1 MSHILLLGGTAEA
14 YALAERIAVEFPHLT
29 CTTSLAGRTRAP
41 RVPVGAVRVGGFGGE
56 AGLFRWLCARRVRV
70 LIDATHPFATRISSN
85 AVLASLRANV
95 ELLRLVRPPLYPLP
109 NGQDGQSGQGI
120 QGVQGQGQGGQGL
133 GRQGQGVQGQGQG
146 VQGQGQGVQGQGQ
159 GIQGVQGQGQGGQG
173 LGRQGQG
180 VRGQGQGG
188 QGQGGQG
195 LCRQGQGVQGQGQG
209 GQGLGRQGQG
219 IQGQGQGNW
228 HRNWQGNWHRNWQ
241 GNWQGNWQSVAN
253 EAEAA
258 FAIPRGAKTFL
269 ALGSQRLA
277 PFAARAYADRQAG
290 QAGQAEQSATKFY
303 LRLAEEPEADLKD
316 WLNGWCA
323 EIIVSRG
330 PFDLESE
337 RQLFARLAITH
348 LVARH
353 SGGTAS
359 TKLSL
364 SLPTYLIPPPPEPT
378 HPTRQF
384 TDLNQI
390 VHKLKHLA

>member
-120 QGVQGQGQGGQGL
+120 QGVQGQGQGGQGQ

-146 VQGQGQGVQGQGQ
+146 GQGLGRQGQGGQGLGRQGQGVQGQG
-159 GIQGVQGQGQGGQG
+159 QGVQGQGQGGQG

-180 VRGQGQGG
+180 VRGQGQGV
-188 QGQGGQG
+188 QG
-195 LCRQGQGVQGQGQG
+195 QGQGVQGQGQS
-209 GQGLGRQGQG
+209 
-219 IQGQGQGNW
+219 
-228 HRNWQGNWHRNWQ
+228 NWQGNWHRNWK
-241 GNWQGNWQSVAN
+241 SVAN

-277 PFAARAYADRQAG
+277 PFAARAFADRQAG
-290 QAGQAEQSATKFY
+290 QAEQGATKFY

-337 RQLFARLAITH
+337 RQLFARLAVTH

-353 SGGTAS
+353 SGGIAS
-359 TKLSL
+359 AKLSL

-378 HPTRQF
+378 HPSRQF
-384 TDLNQI
+384 DGVEQLIEGLRNI
-390 VHKLKHLA
+390 L

>member
-120 QGVQGQGQGGQGL
+120 QGVQGQGQGVQGLGRQGQGVRGQGQGGQGL
-133 GRQGQGVQGQGQG
+133 GRQGQGIQG
-146 VQGQGQGVQGQGQ
+146 VQGQGLGRQG
-159 GIQGVQGQGQGGQG
+159 QGVQGQGQGGQG

-180 VRGQGQGG
+180 VRGQGQG
-188 QGQGGQG
+188 
-195 LCRQGQGVQGQGQG
+195 
-209 GQGLGRQGQG
+209 
-219 IQGQGQGNW
+219 
-228 HRNWQGNWHRNWQ
+228 NWHRNWQ
-241 GNWQGNWQSVAN
+241 GNWQGNWHRNWKSVAN

-258 FAIPRGAKTFL
+258 FAIPRGANTFL

-277 PFAARAYADRQAG
+277 PFAARAFADRQAG
-290 QAGQAEQSATKFY
+290 QAGQAGQTEQTGQAEQSATKFY

-337 RQLFARLAITH
+337 RQLFARLAVTH

-353 SGGTAS
+353 SGGIAS

-378 HPTRQF
+378 HPSRQF
-384 TDLNQI
+384 DGVELLMHRLRNTF
-390 VHKLKHLA
+390 

>member
-56 AGLFRWLCARRVRV
+56 AGLFRWLCARRVRL

-146 VQGQGQGVQGQGQ
+146 GQGLCR
-159 GIQGVQGQGQGGQG
+159 QGQGGQG

-180 VRGQGQGG
+180 VQG
-188 QGQGGQG
+188 
-195 LCRQGQGVQGQGQG
+195 QGQGVQGQGQG

-219 IQGQGQGNW
+219 VQGQGQGVQGQGQGNW
-228 HRNWQGNWHRNWQ
+228 HRNWQGNWH
-241 GNWQGNWQSVAN
+241 SVAN

-277 PFAARAYADRQAG
+277 PFAARAYADRQAEQAG
-290 QAGQAEQSATKFY
+290 QAEQTGQAEQSATKFY

-353 SGGTAS
+353 SGGIAS
-359 TKLSL
+359 AKLSL

-384 TDLNQI
+384 TNLKDLIHRVNC
-390 VHKLKHLA
+390 LL

>member
-56 AGLFRWLCARRVRV
+56 AGLFRWLCARRVCV

-133 GRQGQGVQGQGQG
+133 GRQGQGIQG
-146 VQGQGQGVQGQGQ
+146 VQGQGQGVQGQG
-159 GIQGVQGQGQGGQG
+159 IQGVQGQGI
-173 LGRQGQG
+173 QG
-180 VRGQGQGG
+180 V
-188 QGQGGQG
+188 
-195 LCRQGQGVQGQGQG
+195 
-209 GQGLGRQGQG
+209 
-219 IQGQGQGNW
+219 QGQGQGNW

-241 GNWQGNWQSVAN
+241 GNWQGNWHRNWQSVAN

-277 PFAARAYADRQAG
+277 PFAARAFADRQAG
-290 QAGQAEQSATKFY
+290 QAEQTGQAEQSATKFY

-337 RQLFARLAITH
+337 RQLFARLAVTH

-353 SGGTAS
+353 SGGIAS

-384 TDLNQI
+384 TDLNHI
-390 VHKLKHLA
+390 LNNLKDALR